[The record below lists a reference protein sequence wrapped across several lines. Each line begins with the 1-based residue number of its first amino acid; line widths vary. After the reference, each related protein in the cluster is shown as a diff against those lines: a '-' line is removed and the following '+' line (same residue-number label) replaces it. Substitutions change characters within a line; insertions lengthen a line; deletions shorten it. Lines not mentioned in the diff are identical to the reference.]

1 MVLPIAHAHGP
12 IVGIGSAL
20 VDILI
25 SESDAF
31 VAATGA
37 SKGGMTL
44 VDAERVDELL
54 ATASSKPAMVP
65 GGSACNTIV
74 GVAHLGHG
82 AQFVGKRGDDDTGV
96 FFEKALA
103 DSGVVPLLGKS
114 ATPTGRVVSVITP
127 DAQRTM
133 FTSLGA
139 SSETLPAELSAEKFK
154 GASIIHIEGYL
165 LFNRDLFF
173 AALNA
178 ARDAGAL
185 VSLDLASFT
194 VVDACRDMIYDA
206 VSEYVDILIANE
218 DEARAYTGLSD
229 EDEALEL
236 LSRDAT
242 LAVLKQGKRGAMIK
256 VNGQKYQIGISGNG
270 VAIDTTGA
278 GDLWA
283 AGFLY
288 GLVNGLSVEKSG
300 ALAAACGAEVCQVI
314 GAHIP
319 AEGWD
324 RIRKSI
330 ESVI

>member
-1 MVLPIAHAHGP
+1 
-12 IVGIGSAL
+12 
-20 VDILI
+20 
-25 SESDAF
+25 
-31 VAATGA
+31 
-37 SKGGMTL
+37 
-44 VDAERVDELL
+44 
-54 ATASSKPAMVP
+54 MVP

-74 GVAHLGHG
+74 GVARLGHS
-82 AQFVGKRGDDDTGV
+82 AHFVGKRGNDEAGA
-96 FFEKALA
+96 FFEKALC
-103 DSGVVPLLGKS
+103 DGGVIPVLGQS

-139 SSETLPAELSAEKFK
+139 SSETLPSELSADKFK

-218 DEARAYTGLSD
+218 DEARAYTGISN

-242 LAVLKQGKRGAMIK
+242 LAVLKQGKRGAIIK
-256 VNGQKYQIGISGNG
+256 VDGKKYQIPISGSG
-270 VAIDTTGA
+270 EALDTTGA

-283 AGFLY
+283 AGFLT
-288 GLVNGLSVEKSG
+288 GLVSGFTVEKCG
-300 ALAAACGAEVCQVI
+300 ALAAACGGEVCRVI

-319 AEGWD
+319 DDGWD
-324 RIRKSI
+324 RIRK
-330 ESVI
+330 VIA